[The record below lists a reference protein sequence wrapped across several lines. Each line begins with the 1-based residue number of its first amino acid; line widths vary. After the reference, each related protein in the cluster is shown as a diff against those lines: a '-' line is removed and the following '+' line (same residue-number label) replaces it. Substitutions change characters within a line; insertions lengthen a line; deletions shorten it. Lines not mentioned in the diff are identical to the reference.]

1 MSFNLL
7 DEKEFSQ
14 KNYSCDDCFNE
25 ILMDKEIS
33 SDGLFLDLFG
43 EQNTYYITRYRNDE
57 IEIKENISIES
68 ERGNEFDVVYIDNN
82 FENKKN
88 EEKITEPTDNKKE
101 CDEKKIKNQLGRKKK
116 NYIMNK
122 EEKILHTKNSKDN
135 IIRKIKIHILLFITN
150 LINDC
155 IKKECN
161 RQTYIIRGVC
171 KEISSDITI
180 NNNIELFKQTMGE
193 ILSNPI
199 NQKYKNV
206 NPDEN
211 EKQINRLREK
221 SDKCPKTNELLN
233 KTFEEV
239 YQLFINGDKNQLKE
253 QYGLN
258 EAETLND
265 YLFKI
270 SNKENEEYIDELRVS
285 ARKYKEFFNVNNAR
299 KPRKNKKN

>member
-1 MSFNLL
+1 
-7 DEKEFSQ
+7 
-14 KNYSCDDCFNE
+14 
-25 ILMDKEIS
+25 
-33 SDGLFLDLFG
+33 
-43 EQNTYYITRYRNDE
+43 
-57 IEIKENISIES
+57 
-68 ERGNEFDVVYIDNN
+68 
-82 FENKKN
+82 
-88 EEKITEPTDNKKE
+88 
-101 CDEKKIKNQLGRKKK
+101 
-116 NYIMNK
+116 MNK

-155 IKKECN
+155 IKYECK

-180 NNNIELFKQTMGE
+180 NNNIELFKQTME
-193 ILSNPI
+193 VILSNPI

-221 SDKCPKTNELLN
+221 RDKCPKTNELLD

-239 YQLFINGDKNQLKE
+239 YQLFINGDKNLLKE

-270 SNKENEEYIDELRVS
+270 SNKENEVYIKELREN
-285 ARKYKEFFNVNNAR
+285 AQHYKEFFNINNAR
-299 KPRKNKKN
+299 KPRKNKKK

>member
-1 MSFNLL
+1 MNFNLF
-7 DEKEFSQ
+7 DEKDFSQ
-14 KNYSCDDCFNE
+14 QNYSCDDSFNE
-25 ILMDKEIS
+25 IFIKKEIPC
-33 SDGLFLDLFG
+33 DVLLLDFFG
-43 EQNTYYITRYRNDE
+43 DQNTDYITRYRNGEKE
-57 IEIKENISIES
+57 IEENISIENNQS
-68 ERGNEFDVVYIDNN
+68 NEFNFVSFDNN
-82 FENKKN
+82 YENKKR

-101 CDEKKIKNQLGRKKK
+101 CDEKKIKNHLGRKKK

-122 EEKILHTKNSKDN
+122 EEKNLHTKNSKDN

-155 IKKECN
+155 IKYECK

-180 NNNIELFKQTMGE
+180 NNNIELFKQTME
-193 ILSNPI
+193 VILSNPI

-221 SDKCPKTNELLN
+221 RDKCPKTNELLD

-239 YQLFINGDKNQLKE
+239 YQLFINGDKNLLKE

-270 SNKENEEYIDELRVS
+270 SNKENEVYIKELREN
-285 ARKYKEFFNVNNAR
+285 AQKYKEFFNINNAR
-299 KPRKNKKN
+299 KPRKNKKK

>member
-1 MSFNLL
+1 MNFNLF
-7 DEKEFSQ
+7 DEKDFSQ
-14 KNYSCDDCFNE
+14 QNYSCDDSFNE
-25 ILMDKEIS
+25 IFIKKEIPC
-33 SDGLFLDLFG
+33 DVLLLDFIG
-43 EQNTYYITRYRNDE
+43 DQNTDYITRYRNGEKE
-57 IEIKENISIES
+57 IEENISIENNQS
-68 ERGNEFDVVYIDNN
+68 NEFNFVSFDNN
-82 FENKKN
+82 YENKKR

-101 CDEKKIKNQLGRKKK
+101 CDEKKIKNHLEKKKK

-122 EEKILHTKNSKDN
+122 EEKNLHTKNSKDN
-135 IIRKIKIHILLFITN
+135 KIRKIKIHILLFITN

-155 IKKECN
+155 IKYECK

-180 NNNIELFKQTMGE
+180 NNNIELFKQTME
-193 ILSNPI
+193 VILSNPI

-221 SDKCPKTNELLN
+221 RDKCPKTNELLD

-239 YQLFINGDKNQLKE
+239 YQLFIYGDKNQLKE

-258 EAETLND
+258 EAETLKD

-270 SNKENEEYIDELRVS
+270 SNKENEVYIKELREN
-285 ARKYKEFFNVNNAR
+285 AQKYKEFFNINNAR
-299 KPRKNKKN
+299 KPRKNKKK